1 MNNPYLITTETN
13 ISFSGG
19 RTSAFMLW
27 KVLEAHNGKLPNAAK
42 VLFAN
47 TGKEDEATLRFVKN
61 IQDKWNV
68 DIVWLE
74 YTSKE
79 PNFKV
84 VNFETASRNGEPF
97 EEVIRHYKKVPNPAQ
112 RWCTGILKIRTMHK
126 YLRSIG
132 WHDHHET
139 DNDDFVGIRADEH
152 RRAVKMARHKVPLYV
167 DGITKKDVIDFWK
180 NHEFDLELPIIDG
193 ETVGGNCDLC
203 FLKSLPKILTLIN
216 QNPERAVW
224 WAKMEAINSDILGDG
239 TGCRF
244 RKDRPSYSDLVNF
257 QKSQGQLFDEQDD
270 IPCFCGD

>member
-1 MNNPYLITTETN
+1 MNPYKIKTETN

-27 KVLEAHNGKLPNAAK
+27 KVLEAHDGKLPDMAK

-61 IQDKWNV
+61 VQDKWGV

-74 YTSKE
+74 YTSEK
-79 PNFKV
+79 PNFKI

-132 WHDHHET
+132 WDNHHET

-152 RRAVKMARHKVPLYV
+152 RRAIKMARHKVPLYV
-167 DGITKKDVIDFWK
+167 DGITKADVLNFWK
-180 NHEFDLELPIIDG
+180 NNEFDLDLPTIEG

-216 QNPERAVW
+216 QNPKRALW
-224 WAKMEAINSDILGDG
+224 WAKMESINADILGDG

-244 RKDRPSYSDLVNF
+244 RKDRPSYADLATF
-257 QKSQGQLFDEQDD
+257 QKSQGQLFDEQD